1 MFDYLEL
8 STGPV
13 HLKDYGGSGK
23 TLLLVHGLG
32 GSIPNWDLIGSR
44 LTQHGRVAAI
54 DLPGFGLSPPGPD
67 WKLETHARAIVETIE
82 SLGAPAVLV
91 GNSMGGLLGELVAAE
106 RPDLV
111 DSLVLIC
118 PATPPR
124 LPDPD
129 IHWPMAFRL
138 LLNAVP
144 VLGTAISRRLIAS
157 MSARELVNES
167 LRRITHKPG
176 RVPMEMVESFV
187 VVAERRKHFPWAV
200 DAIPKT
206 GHGIR
211 SLFLRRSE
219 FVAMIREI
227 RAPTLVIQGTED
239 PIVSKNSVR
248 WLCYLRPDWLL
259 VEMEDTG
266 HTPQIDAGMRTLAV
280 IDPWLQSHLKHEIA
294 V

>member
-8 STGPV
+8 SRGPV
-13 HLKDYGGSGK
+13 HFKDYGGSGQ

-32 GSIPNWDLIGSR
+32 GSIPNWDLVGPR
-44 LTQHGRVAAI
+44 LTRHGRVVAI

-67 WKLETHARAIVETIE
+67 WSLDTHARAIVESIE
-82 SLGAPAVLV
+82 TLGAPAVLL
-91 GNSMGGLLGELVAAE
+91 GNSMGGLLSEMVAAK

-111 DSLVLIC
+111 NALVLIC

-129 IHWPMAFRL
+129 IHWPMALRL
-138 LLNAVP
+138 LLNALP
-144 VLGTAISRRLIAS
+144 LIGPAISRRLIAS
-157 MSARELVNES
+157 MSAHELVNES

-176 RVPMEMVESFV
+176 RVPMEMVESFIAL
-187 VVAERRKHFPWAV
+187 AEKRSHFPWAA

-206 GHGIR
+206 GQSIR
-211 SLFLRRSE
+211 SLFLRRSD
-219 FVAMIREI
+219 FVAMIRDVK
-227 RAPTLVIQGTED
+227 APTLVIQGLED

-248 WLCYLRPDWLL
+248 WLCFLRPDWEL
-259 VEMEDTG
+259 VELEDTG
-266 HTPQIDAGMRTLAV
+266 HTPQIDAGMRTLSV
-280 IDPWLQSHLKHEIA
+280 LDPWLQDRLKHQIA